1 MTQRVILAITTC
13 PDEATAQAIANT
25 LVGEKLVACVNRMA
39 AARSTYIWDGR
50 VQDDAEILLL
60 MKTTADRLEALEA
73 RLQELHPYDLPE
85 LLTVAVEGGNTR
97 YLDWVRASV
106 AAGDGT

>member
-13 PDEATAQAIANT
+13 PDEATAQAIARA

-85 LLTVAVEGGNTR
+85 LLTVAVEGGSTR

-106 AAGDGT
+106 AGGGT